1 MEDLRKR
8 LDFANPSIQN
18 QAVARLFQQVVTK
31 AGKTE
36 ITAGTPKI
44 AELSLLW
51 DKSTDADPIV
61 NSACCEALVTLVY
74 QKHADWEYVVN
85 GVLNIVPS
93 GRNLTAVLKAV
104 SDLLVLQVLSCLQK
118 ERTYCCPFQMRT
130 PPHPFITIVVNRAD
144 SWPLLLEQVSYLFNM
159 VDHRIQAHVLAML
172 EPFLKYVFLEPSHS
186 VQYSQL
192 RLGLWRRL
200 LQISNSTEASQ
211 AQDIVSFLVGLL
223 PSIQL
228 EPSSTLQE
236 GLLQVE
242 DLVIHLLRHKGE
254 FVQEKT
260 TVACHLLVLT
270 HALLAQGSDITSI
283 LDTVL
288 KVADD
293 EPEVLPGDVSFV
305 ILSCL
310 LLKAPARHVKTLL
323 KIAMR
328 VTNPDTTDAAIVR
341 VLLFPL
347 LQCVAGTIG
356 SSVGT
361 KGTGEVLTLA
371 RDLFSCVEEIIRRG
385 TVASSAQDEYHKVV
399 DPWFNLMSSTSLL
412 VIHLQREPKAACNWL
427 KAVQSGVNACR
438 TVPDHVLL
446 VVSSLVLS
454 PHTDVLYPALKVLT
468 ALAQADVTKAPYML
482 SLLLYR
488 LGKATDPELHMKL
501 LYTAPRLATHKVC
514 IPPIL
519 KTLQVLGAHPHLRAV
534 SLRLLTSLWEQ
545 QDRSFPHLQK
555 LLLSELPANQPPAQ
569 ILEMNMAKAASVRD
583 MCKLRAHQHG
593 ADLLPVLS
601 QILNDC
607 TSELEAVPASLALQ
621 GLTALCQAEVVDVR
635 TAWSVLASKLEAD
648 QRPLVLSHVCELF
661 SLVPA
666 LAVNT
671 PEYEKFQEQVTFLL
685 WQLIKSKSPVVAG
698 AAFAALSQYNPEC
711 FKVAHLPEP
720 VRPEEKTQ
728 EKGDGEEE
736 EQEEE
741 EEETTIPG
749 SSYTKLMIMVDSIK
763 VLENFEKFLSSLVQH
778 EMSNMPRGVYHSAGK
793 GQAGRGAQNRAVAG
807 IPAFMLRQYERNKQ
821 PGMQQGLA
829 AGLLCCYDYPVQV
842 DGSGAP
848 VRRHVVTRG
857 KMYQKMFQTLLN
869 EVPFQHSEWSRLLP
883 LPQAW
888 AAFMDRVYHAV
899 LEGRRAELEMQQ
911 KHQTDTEEEVKYKQ
925 DVAWLWVRDKLVDII
940 KTASVGNPTAQAN
953 SVLAVTGL
961 ASTVMRY
968 MASLGAE
975 ATRIQQEAS
984 EHNSCSHWLGMLTDL
999 LMCVADSKYKPK
1011 GRTLGLFQQKSRG
1024 GAPSCSMLA
1033 RACSS
1038 LAFAQ
1043 LIPVLVTNNVERIR
1057 HMIHIL
1063 VSGLPGQP
1071 QADESSAVVFCHG
1084 VGLGMVLARLYE
1096 EHFSD
1101 VTGREGA
1108 LLLMKTLDQLENVCF
1123 NTDLENSS
1131 GCVLGLGIVLSALS
1145 GQSATESRVHTTAT
1159 IEKMCSLLDTVEN
1172 RDLKEVLPVAVSL
1185 SAVSAFSSNVLS
1197 AEEADSLKTKLVTM
1211 YKAQPQ
1217 SSPVAQALGM
1227 LCHGLSSSG
1236 HVQATD
1242 LSNQLHG
1249 TWTGIL
1255 RAKSSPTLLQLASL
1269 TGLVS
1274 LTGTEAALI
1283 QMTEEVVES
1292 SEVQLQLN
1300 DTVKLLN
1307 QLVQHCPNVGVQS
1320 NTAWMLGYLYMAA
1333 TSMAHSRSSV
1343 PSNYGYLP
1351 ETSVLRPTV
1360 DFIIEAGRRGP
1371 EAIPPPYVQTSLE
1384 ALLSAAS
1391 ATFPPVNWAAILAPL
1406 MRLSFGTDIQILC
1419 LRLVVSQASASPS
1432 AALLLASWVS
1442 QPLFGSLEVKCQSTL
1457 YSSLPVI
1464 MKSLTAAKFKTF
1476 LEDCALQSF
1485 VVEEPDPILCQ
1496 SVTNGLLA
1504 ALKVPDPPQMATQ
1517 LLYHTVE
1524 KVCREVDFSSR
1535 THEVL
1540 PTISKCLA
1548 ELPED
1553 LADKITKAHGQ
1564 ADLLKSCYLRG
1575 HLVSHG
1581 HVPMTWYNACINGT
1595 VEAIEQIEGDEVI
1608 QHLTKSL
1615 YQCTQS
1621 KSQHTGDAARIQWLL
1636 EVMGQCRNIAYGKIP
1651 LSQAQSTGSTKN
1663 KVTEFL
1669 IAVFCAAV
1677 ACWSSVSL
1685 PVLWGITGTGC
1696 QTVTQSVD
1704 TAEASSESRMLE
1716 TVPLL
1721 PYAILQLASSEPWT
1735 QVGDKL
1741 IDWLMEMYQA
1751 PVDLPDKCK
1760 TALMGSVLALRH
1772 TTAFKKPS
1780 VWTRAYQMLSTVKL

>member
-1 MEDLRKR
+1 MKIFL
-8 LDFANPSIQN
+8 LFF
-18 QAVARLFQQVVTK
+18 QA
-31 AGKTE
+31 
-36 ITAGTPKI
+36 
-44 AELSLLW
+44 
-51 DKSTDADPIV
+51 
-61 NSACCEALVTLVY
+61 
-74 QKHADWEYVVN
+74 
-85 GVLNIVPS
+85 
-93 GRNLTAVLKAV
+93 
-104 SDLLVLQVLSCLQK
+104 
-118 ERTYCCPFQMRT
+118 
-130 PPHPFITIVVNRAD
+130 
-144 SWPLLLEQVSYLFNM
+144 
-159 VDHRIQAHVLAML
+159 
-172 EPFLKYVFLEPSHS
+172 
-186 VQYSQL
+186 
-192 RLGLWRRL
+192 
-200 LQISNSTEASQ
+200 
-211 AQDIVSFLVGLL
+211 
-223 PSIQL
+223 
-228 EPSSTLQE
+228 
-236 GLLQVE
+236 
-242 DLVIHLLRHKGE
+242 
-254 FVQEKT
+254 
-260 TVACHLLVLT
+260 
-270 HALLAQGSDITSI
+270 
-283 LDTVL
+283 
-288 KVADD
+288 
-293 EPEVLPGDVSFV
+293 LPGDVSLV

-310 LLKAPARHVKTLL
+310 LLKVPTTHVKTLL
-323 KIAMR
+323 KIATR
-328 VTNPDTTDAAIVR
+328 VTNPDTTDAGIAR

-347 LQCVAGTIG
+347 LQCVAGTVG
-356 SSVGT
+356 TSVGT
-361 KGTGEVLTLA
+361 KGTGEVQTLA
-371 RDLFSCVEEIIRRG
+371 RELFSCVEESIKRETR
-385 TVASSAQDEYHKVV
+385 SSSVQDESHKVV
-399 DPWFNLMSSTSLL
+399 DPWFNLMSSTALL
-412 VIHLQREPKAACNWL
+412 VTHLQRDPDAASDWL
-427 KAVQSGVNACR
+427 KAVQSGLSQCS
-438 TVPDHVLL
+438 TVPDHVVL

-454 PHTDVLYPALKVLT
+454 PHTDVLYPALEVLA
-468 ALAQADVTKAPYML
+468 ALAQADVAKAPYLL

-488 LGKATDPELHMKL
+488 LGQEKDAELHMKL
-501 LYTAPRLATHKVC
+501 LYTAPKLATHKVC

-519 KTLQVLGAHPHLRAV
+519 KTLQVLGAHAHLRAV

-555 LLLSELPANQPPAQ
+555 LLLCDLPASHPPAQ
-569 ILEMNMAKAASVRD
+569 VLEMNMAKAASVRD
-583 MCKLRAHQHG
+583 ICKLRAHQHG

-601 QILNDC
+601 KILNDC
-607 TSELEAVPASLALQ
+607 TSELDAVPASLALD
-621 GLTALCQAEVVDVR
+621 GLTALCQAEVVDIR
-635 TAWSVLASKLEAD
+635 TAWSVLASKLETD

-671 PEYEKFQEQVTFLL
+671 PEYENFQEQVTFLL

-698 AAFAALSQYNPEC
+698 AAFAALSQYSPEC

-720 VRPEEKTQ
+720 VRPERKTP

-736 EQEEE
+736 EQEEKE
-741 EEETTIPG
+741 EEMIIPG

-778 EMSNMPRGVYHSAGK
+778 EMANMPRGVYHSAGQ
-793 GQAGRGAQNRAVAG
+793 GQAGRSPQNRAVAG

-869 EVPFQHSEWSRLLP
+869 EVPFQHTEWSRLLP

-888 AAFMDRVYHAV
+888 SAFMDRVYHAV

-911 KHQTDTEEEVKYKQ
+911 KHQTDTEEEIKYKQ

-940 KTASVGNPTAQAN
+940 KTASVGTPTAQAN
-953 SVLAVTGL
+953 SVLAVAGL
-961 ASTVMRY
+961 AGTVMRY

-1033 RACSS
+1033 RACCS
-1038 LAFAQ
+1038 LAFSQ
-1043 LIPVLVTNNVERIR
+1043 LIPVVVTNNVERIH
-1057 HMIHIL
+1057 HMISIL
-1063 VSGLPGQP
+1063 VSGLPGKL
-1071 QADESSAVVFCHG
+1071 QADESSTVVFCQG
-1084 VGLGMVLARLYE
+1084 LGLGMVLARLYE

-1108 LLLMKTLDQLENVCF
+1108 MLLMKTLDQLENVCF
-1123 NTDLENSS
+1123 NTGLENSS

-1159 IEKMCSLLDTVEN
+1159 IEKMFSLLDTVDN

-1211 YKAQPQ
+1211 YKAHPQ

-1236 HVQATD
+1236 HVQAAD
-1242 LSNQLHG
+1242 LSSQLHG

-1371 EAIPPPYVQTSLE
+1371 EAIPPPYVKTSLE
-1384 ALLSAAS
+1384 ALLSAA
-1391 ATFPPVNWAAILAPL
+1391 ARTFPPVNWAAILAPL
-1406 MRLSFGTDIQILC
+1406 MRLSFGTDIKIQC

-1442 QPLFGSLEVKCQSTL
+1442 QPLFDSLEVQCQSTL
-1457 YSSLPVI
+1457 YSSLPTI
-1464 MKSLTAAKFKTF
+1464 MKSLTAAKFKAF
-1476 LEDCALQSF
+1476 LEDCAFQSF
-1485 VVEEPDPILCQ
+1485 VVEEPDPSLHL

-1524 KVCREVDFSSR
+1524 VCREVGFRSATLQVLSSLG
-1535 THEVL
+1535 E
-1540 PTISKCLA
+1540 CLA
-1548 ELPED
+1548 ELPEE
-1553 LADKITKAHGQ
+1553 LADNITQPHGQ

-1575 HLVSHG
+1575 HMVSCG
-1581 HVPMTWYNACINGT
+1581 HVTMAWYNSCID
-1595 VEAIEQIEGDEVI
+1595 VAIQAIQHAQTEGDKVTQE
-1608 QHLTKSL
+1608 LTKSF

-1621 KSQHTGDAARIQWLL
+1621 KSQHTGERARIQWLL
-1636 EVMGQCRNIAYGKIP
+1636 EVIGQCRNIAYGKIP
-1651 LSQAQSTGSTKN
+1651 LSQTQSSDSTN
-1663 KVTEFL
+1663 KVTKFL
-1669 IAVFCAAV
+1669 VDVFCAAV
-1677 ACWSSVSL
+1677 TCWSCVSL
-1685 PVLWGITGTGC
+1685 PLLWGITGTDC
-1696 QTVTQSVD
+1696 QTATQSAD
-1704 TAEASSESRMLE
+1704 TAEWSSESRKLE
-1716 TVPLL
+1716 TLPLL
-1721 PYAILQLASSEPWT
+1721 PYAILQLVASEPWA
-1735 QVGDKL
+1735 QVVDKL
-1741 IDWLMEMYQA
+1741 VDWLMEMLQA
-1751 PVDLPDKCK
+1751 PVDLPEKYRA
-1760 TALMGSVLALRH
+1760 ALMGSVLALRH
-1772 TTAFKKPS
+1772 TTVFKKPS
-1780 VWTRAYQMLSTVKL
+1780 VWTRAYQMF

>member
-18 QAVARLFQQVVTK
+18 QAVARLYQQVVTK
-31 AGKTE
+31 KGKTE
-36 ITAGTPKI
+36 ITASTPKI

-51 DKSTDADPIV
+51 DKSTDADPVV

-74 QKHADWEYVVN
+74 QKHAEWEYILN
-85 GVLNIVPS
+85 GFLNIVPS

-104 SDLLVLQVLSCLQK
+104 SDLLVCQVLGCLQK
-118 ERTYCCPFQMRT
+118 EGSYSYPFQMRT

-144 SWPLLLEQVSYLFNM
+144 SWPLLLEQVSYLFNLG
-159 VDHRIQAHVLAML
+159 DHRIQAYVLAML

-186 VQYSQL
+186 AQYSQL

-200 LQISNSTEASQ
+200 LQISNSAEVSQ
-211 AQDIVSFLVGLL
+211 AQGIVIFLVGLL
-223 PSIQL
+223 PSIPL

-242 DLVIHLLRHKGE
+242 DLVTHLLRHEGE

-270 HALLAQGSDITSI
+270 HALLVQGSDVTSI

-288 KVADD
+288 KIADD
-293 EPEVLPGDVSFV
+293 EPEVLPGDVSFI

-310 LLKAPARHVKTLL
+310 LLKAPATHVKTLL

-328 VTNPDTTDAAIVR
+328 VTNPDTTDAGIVR

-356 SSVGT
+356 VSVGT
-361 KGTGEVLTLA
+361 KETGKVQSIA
-371 RDLFSCVEEIIRRG
+371 RELFSRVEETIRKETR
-385 TVASSAQDEYHKVV
+385 TSTEQDECQKVI
-399 DPWFNLMSSTSLL
+399 DPWFNLMSSTALL
-412 VIHLQREPKAACNWL
+412 VTQLQRDPNAASDWL
-427 KAVQSGVNACR
+427 KAAQSGLRECS
-438 TVPDHVLL
+438 TVPDHVVL

-454 PHTDVLYPALKVLT
+454 PHTDVLYPALEVLT
-468 ALAQADVTKAPYML
+468 ALAQTDVTKAPYML

-488 LGKATDPELHMKL
+488 LGKETDAELHMKL
-501 LYTAPRLATHKVC
+501 LYTAPRMATHKVC

-534 SLRLLTSLWEQ
+534 SLRLLTSLWEL

-607 TSELEAVPASLALQ
+607 TSELEAVPASLALE

-635 TAWSVLASKLEAD
+635 TAWSVLASKLQAD

-671 PEYEKFQEQVTFLL
+671 PEFEKFQEQITFLL

-698 AAFAALSQYNPEC
+698 AAFAALSQYSPEC

-720 VRPEEKTQ
+720 VRPEKKTPEK
-728 EKGDGEEE
+728 EDGEEE
-736 EQEEE
+736 EEEE
-741 EEETTIPG
+741 EEMTIPG
-749 SSYTKLMIMVDSIK
+749 SSYTKLMMMVDNIK

-778 EMSNMPRGVYHSAGK
+778 EMANMPRGVYHSAQK

-829 AGLLCCYDYPVQV
+829 AGLLCCYDYSVQL

-857 KMYQKMFQTLLN
+857 RMYQKMFQTLLN
-869 EVPFQHSEWSRLLP
+869 EVPFQHTEWSRLLP

-911 KHQTDTEEEVKYKQ
+911 KHQTDTEEEIKYKQ

-953 SVLAVTGL
+953 SVLAVAGL
-961 ASTVMRY
+961 AGTVMRY

-975 ATRIQQEAS
+975 ATQIQQEAS
-984 EHNSCSHWLGMLTDL
+984 EHNSCPHWLGMLTDL

-1038 LAFAQ
+1038 LAFSQ

-1057 HMIHIL
+1057 HMIRIL

-1172 RDLKEVLPVAVSL
+1172 RDLKEVLPVALSL

-1197 AEEADSLKTKLVTM
+1197 AEEADFLQTKLVTM
-1211 YKAQPQ
+1211 YKAHPQ

-1343 PSNYGYLP
+1343 PSNYSYLP

-1371 EAIPPPYVQTSLE
+1371 EAIPPPYVKASLE
-1384 ALLSAAS
+1384 ALLSAAG

-1419 LRLVVSQASASPS
+1419 LKLVVSQASATPS

-1442 QPLFGSLEVKCQSTL
+1442 QPLFSSLEVHCQSTL
-1457 YSSLPVI
+1457 YSSLPTI
-1464 MKSLTAAKFKTF
+1464 MKSVTAAKFKAF
-1476 LEDCALQSF
+1476 LEDCALQTF
-1485 VVEEPDPILCQ
+1485 LVEEPDPILCQ

-1524 KVCREVDFSSR
+1524 KVCEEISLRSG

-1540 PTISKCLA
+1540 STTSECLS

-1553 LADKITKAHGQ
+1553 LADKITQAHGQ

-1581 HVPMTWYNACINGT
+1581 HVPMAWYIACIN
-1595 VEAIEQIEGDEVI
+1595 VAIETIEEIEGDEVI
-1608 QHLTKSL
+1608 QHLTKSF
-1615 YQCTQS
+1615 YQCTRF

-1651 LSQAQSTGSTKN
+1651 LLQAQSTGSALN
-1663 KVTEFL
+1663 KVTQFL
-1669 IAVFCAAV
+1669 VDVFCAAV
-1677 ACWSSVSL
+1677 TCWSCVSL
-1685 PVLWGITGTGC
+1685 PLLWGVTGTGC
-1696 QTVTQSVD
+1696 QTD
-1704 TAEASSESRMLE
+1704 TAEASSESRMLQ
-1716 TVPLL
+1716 TVPVL
-1721 PYAILQLASSEPWT
+1721 PYAILQLVSSEPWT
-1735 QVGDKL
+1735 HVVDKL
-1741 IDWLMEMYQA
+1741 VDWLMEMYQA
-1751 PVDLPDKCK
+1751 PVDLPDKYK

-1772 TTAFKKPS
+1772 TTVFKKPS
-1780 VWTRAYQMLSTVKL
+1780 VWTRAYQMLSAVEL